1 MTDLQPISKFLQKI
15 GSPSRDV
22 LGRKDISCAEL
33 YRIWMS
39 LFQMSSGKK
48 KAAGCA
54 LLSERELLSLPVLLA
69 IPFTWHAGN
78 SVLLEGMQG
87 ENGSKRRRTGKE
99 MGEKDKLVSAL
110 GRARPEQLSRA
121 GCSHHEGSRGRQP
134 RLSPFR
140 NRKCCPQPRFSL
152 CGTNPSLHQKPPS
165 LPTEV
170 LWRIFEAGENHQQQ
184 QRDEAPREKKTTQQR
199 PQDLCCFLRLSPRF
213 QGHSL
218 LHPQDQSRAGAAG
231 APMGAGCRQPPRAPR
246 PGQRWLRAL
255 LGTGEKEQGLL
266 AMGPVPP
273 RDAAC

>member
-1 MTDLQPISKFLQKI
+1 MDVTISNVKW
-15 GSPSRDV
+15 
-22 LGRKDISCAEL
+22 E
-33 YRIWMS
+33 
-39 LFQMSSGKK
+39 K

-54 LLSERELLSLPVLLA
+54 LLSERELPVLLA

-121 GCSHHEGSRGRQP
+121 GCNHHEGSRGRQP

-184 QRDEAPREKKTTQQR
+184 QRDEAPREKKNNTTKASR
-199 PQDLCCFLRLSPRF
+199 
-213 QGHSL
+213 SL
-218 LHPQDQSRAGAAG
+218 LLPEVISMLPGAQPPPPAALEQGRGSRGTHGCWLWAATSCTPARAAPAACAPGNWRKGAG
-231 APMGAGCRQPPRAPR
+231 APGDGAGTSPRCSLLNDWLEARQTDRSI
-246 PGQRWLRAL
+246 
-255 LGTGEKEQGLL
+255 K
-266 AMGPVPP
+266 M
-273 RDAAC
+273 